1 MSKVDVKI
9 YNQVYTIAGDYS
21 EEVIQK
27 IAGHVDEQMNIIGKA
42 GLDNANGSVALL
54 AAVNITEELML
65 ARDEVE
71 RLRADNEKLKEDE
84 VLHAD
89 VGTVKEELTEQ

>member
-27 IAGHVDEQMNIIGKA
+27 IAG
-42 GLDNANGSVALL
+42 
-54 AAVNITEELML
+54 
-65 ARDEVE
+65 R
-71 RLRADNEKLKEDE
+71 
-84 VLHAD
+84 
-89 VGTVKEELTEQ
+89 